1 MKVAIA
7 AKGKTLR
14 SRVDD
19 RFGHCSFF
27 VVVDPDSMSFEAIEN
42 PGLQERD
49 AAGIQASRTLI
60 EKGVDTVVVRNI
72 GHNSL
77 VTLSGAGI
85 RVYVGTT
92 ETVLDAIEKLKK
104 GELTCAERPTVG
116 FQEGLDKAE

>member
-1 MKVAIA
+1 MKVAIVS
-7 AKGKTLR
+7 KGKTLR

-27 VVVDPDSMSFEAIEN
+27 VVVDPESMRFEAIEN

-49 AAGIQASRTLI
+49 AAGIEASQTLI
-60 EKGVDTVVVRNI
+60 EKGVDAVVVRNI

-77 VTLSGAGI
+77 VTLRGAGI

-92 ETVLDAIEKLKK
+92 ETVASAIERLKK
-104 GELTCAERPTVG
+104 GDLTSAESPTVG
-116 FQEGLDKAE
+116 FQEGLDKAD